1 MRRARVIRALQG
13 VQSVASPWTRSP
25 RPGANTTIRRPL
37 KLIGLAVASLLLAI
51 PAAQAAPSTTVMI
64 AEVYGG
70 GGNSG
75 AELTRDFIELGNA
88 GTVAVP
94 VTGWSVQYLPAAP
107 GPTTLWQAT
116 PLSGDVSASG
126 RYLIGEAQ
134 GAGGTTPLPPT
145 DADGTIAMSATAGT
159 VALVNTTTLLTCKTA
174 ADCAADGRI
183 VDLVGY
189 GSAVVRETSPA
200 PTLSNATAAL
210 RPTLTDTDNNSADFT
225 AGAPTPDAEPPPPPP
240 LVSIHEIQG
249 DEHLSSLDATA
260 VRAAGVVTAVRA
272 FGSARGFWM
281 QDPSPD
287 ADAATSEG
295 IFVFTGSI
303 SPNVQPG
310 DALTVT
316 GTVDEF
322 YPDAAP
328 SNSLMLSTT
337 ELVGAAW
344 VTQSSGNALPAAEVL
359 APTTVPVTYTRE
371 PGGSIESADRQPSQ
385 YALDFFESR
394 EAMRVRVSDA
404 RVVGPTTAFNELFV
418 TTKPNQN
425 RTVRGGT
432 LYSGYDQQNSGR
444 LLVQSLIPF
453 AQRPFP
459 QVNVGDTL
467 TGVTAGP
474 VDYSR
479 FGGYMVQATA
489 LGTEVAGGVQRETTR
504 VQRDNELAVATYNVE
519 NLDPTD
525 PADKFARLAQGIV
538 SNLSSPDIVALEEIQ
553 DNNGATNDGTVAADQ
568 TLDLFTA
575 AIVAV
580 GGPQYEWR
588 QIDPV
593 DLADGG
599 EPGGNIRVGFLFNP
613 ARVTFVDRPGGDAT
627 TAVDVVANQNGK
639 PRLSV
644 SPGRIDPASSAW
656 TNSRKPL
663 VGEFVFNDKSIFVV
677 ANHFTSKGGD
687 QPLFGRFQPPTR
699 SSEIQRLAQA
709 TEVREFVGAIQAFDR
724 NANVVVLGDIN
735 DFEFSPTVDKLTE
748 GGALVALMK
757 TLQVNE
763 RYSYVFQGNSQTLDQ
778 ILVGGRMKAI
788 EYDVVHINAEFFD
801 QASDHDPQVV
811 RIKPGN

>member
-1 MRRARVIRALQG
+1 MRRARLV
-13 VQSVASPWTRSP
+13 
-25 RPGANTTIRRPL
+25 
-37 KLIGLAVASLLLAI
+37 LLLTLSLVVSAL
-51 PAAQAAPSTTVMI
+51 AASAPQAAPSTTVMV

-75 AELTRDFIELGNA
+75 AQLTRDFIELGNSGSA
-88 GTVAVP
+88 NVSLS
-94 VTGWSVQYLPAAP
+94 GWSVQYLPASP
-107 GPTTLWQAT
+107 GATTQWQITALT
-116 PLSGDVSASG
+116 GDITAGG

-159 VALVNTTTLLTCKTA
+159 VALANTTSLLTCKTA
-174 ADCAADGRI
+174 ADCAADARI

-200 PTLSNATAAL
+200 PTLSNTTAAF
-210 RPTLTDTDNNSADFT
+210 RPTLADTDDNSADFS

-249 DEHLSSLDATA
+249 DEHLSPLDASAVRAPGVETA
-260 VRAAGVVTAVRA
+260 VRS

-281 QDPSPD
+281 QDPAPD
-287 ADAATSEG
+287 AAAATSEG
-295 IFVFTGSI
+295 IFVFSGSTT
-303 SPNVQPG
+303 PNVQPG
-310 DALTVT
+310 DAVLVT

-328 SNSLMLSTT
+328 ANSVMLPTT
-337 ELVGAAW
+337 ELVGATW
-344 VTQSSGNALPAAEVL
+344 VTGSSGNALPAAEVL
-359 APTTVPVTYTRE
+359 APATVPVTYTRE
-371 PGGSIESADRQPSQ
+371 PGGSIETGELQPSEN
-385 YALDFFESR
+385 ALDFFESR
-394 EAMRVRVSDA
+394 EGMRVQVSDA

-425 RTVRGGT
+425 PTARGGT
-432 LYSGYDQQNSGR
+432 LYSGYEQQNSGR

-453 AQRPFP
+453 AQQPFP

-479 FGGYMVQATA
+479 FGGYMVQATT
-489 LGTEVAGGVQRETTR
+489 LGTKGAGGIQRETTR

-519 NLDPTD
+519 NLDPSD

-538 SNLSSPDIVALEEIQ
+538 TNLSSPDIVALEEIQ
-553 DNNGATNDGTVAADQ
+553 DNNGATDDGTVAADQ
-568 TLDLFTA
+568 TLDLFVA
-575 AIVAV
+575 AIAAA

-593 DLADGG
+593 DLADCC

-613 ARVTFVDRPGGDAT
+613 ARVTFVDRPGGTAT
-627 TAVDVVANQNGK
+627 TAAEVLAGPNRK

-644 SPGRIDPASSAW
+644 SPGRIDPASTAW
-656 TNSRKPL
+656 ANSRKPL
-663 VGEFVFNDKSIFVV
+663 VGEFVFNDKTVFVV
-677 ANHFTSKGGD
+677 ANHFNSKGGD
-687 QPLFGRFQPPTR
+687 QPLFGRFQPPAR
-699 SSEIQRLAQA
+699 STEIQRLAQA
-709 TEVREFVGAIQAFDR
+709 TEVREFVGAIQTVDR
-724 NANVVVLGDIN
+724 DANIVVLGDIN
-735 DFEFSPTVDKLTE
+735 DFEFSQTVDKLTE

-757 TLQVNE
+757 TLPVTE

-778 ILVGGRMKAI
+778 ILVGGRMKEI
-788 EYDVVHINAEFFD
+788 DYDVVHINAEFFD